1 MNTAE
6 NIFIFRGNEILVEA
20 DTHRVVTQKP
30 ITLEDAAIID
40 YLDEKTN
47 VPPSIYSIAISS
59 DTPAPQGFEWL
70 LVRKLLA
77 SAPESI
83 LQSILKALALL
94 HWRLTVHFCGKCGSP
109 TEDKSDE
116 IARICKTC
124 GFFTYP
130 RLSPAI
136 LAVVTKGDKILLA
149 RNASFTT
156 GVFSLV
162 AGYLETGEN
171 FEACVRREVREE
183 AGIEIDNVTYVA
195 SQPWP
200 FPDALMVGF
209 TSTWKSGEIKP
220 DGVEI
225 IEADWFGP
233 DNPPPLPPP
242 GSLSRKL
249 IDYAFKKILLN
260 RRETEKLNPML
271 IQMPAK
277 NAIDFN

>member
-1 MNTAE
+1 MNTEE

-20 DTHRVVTQKP
+20 GSLCVVRHKP
-30 ITLEDAAIID
+30 LALEETAIIEYMD
-40 YLDEKTN
+40 ARTN
-47 VPPSIYSIAISS
+47 IPAANYAIAVAS
-59 DTPAPQGFEWL
+59 DTPAPEGTEWR
-70 LVRKLLA
+70 LVRTLLI
-77 SAPESI
+77 SELECVTQP
-83 LQSILKALALL
+83 ILKALTLL
-94 HWRLTVHFCGKCGSP
+94 HWRSTARFCGTCGAP

-116 IARICKTC
+116 VARVCTACGLITFPRIC
-124 GFFTYP
+124 
-130 RLSPAI
+130 PAI

-149 RNASFTT
+149 RNAKFTT

-162 AGYLETGEN
+162 AGFVETGEN
-171 FEACVRREVREE
+171 FETCVQREVREE

-225 IEADWFGP
+225 VEAGWFGP
-233 DNPPPLPPP
+233 DNPPPLPPS

-249 IDYAFKKILLN
+249 IDRAFLEIEGGNLKL
-260 RRETEKLNPML
+260 ET
-271 IQMPAK
+271 
-277 NAIDFN
+277 

>member
-1 MNTAE
+1 MNNTE
-6 NIFIFRGNEILVEA
+6 HIFIFRGNEILVEA

-30 ITLEDAAIID
+30 VTLDDAAIID
-40 YLDEKTN
+40 VLDEKTS
-47 VPPSIYSIAISS
+47 VPASLYSLAVRS
-59 DTPAPQGFEWL
+59 DTPAPHGFEWL
-70 LVRKLLA
+70 LVRRLLA

-83 LQSILKALALL
+83 LQPVLRALALL

-124 GFFTYP
+124 GFVTYP

-136 LAVVTKGDKILLA
+136 LAVVKKRDKILLA
-149 RNASFTT
+149 RNSKFTT
-156 GVFSLV
+156 GVFSLI
-162 AGYLETGEN
+162 AGYLEVGED

-183 AGIEIDNVTYVA
+183 AGIEIDNIAYVA

-209 TSTWKSGEIKP
+209 ESTWKSGEIKP

-225 IEADWFGP
+225 LEAGWFGL

-249 IDYAFKKILLN
+249 IDRAFEKI
-260 RRETEKLNPML
+260 TH
-271 IQMPAK
+271 I
-277 NAIDFN
+277 

>member
-20 DTHRVVTQKP
+20 GSLCAVWQRPLV
-30 ITLEDAAIID
+30 LE
-40 YLDEKTN
+40 ET
-47 VPPSIYSIAISS
+47 AISDYMDARTNIPAPNYAIGVAS
-59 DTPAPQGFEWL
+59 DTPAPEGTEWR
-70 LVRKLLA
+70 LVRTLLI
-77 SAPESI
+77 SEPESVT
-83 LQSILKALALL
+83 QPILKALTLL
-94 HWRLTVHFCGKCGSP
+94 HWRSTTRFCGMCGAP
-109 TEDKSDE
+109 AKDKHDE
-116 IARICKTC
+116 VARLCTAC
-124 GFFTYP
+124 GFVTYP
-130 RLSPAI
+130 RICPAI

-149 RNASFTT
+149 RNAKFTT

-162 AGYLETGEN
+162 AGFVETGEH
-171 FEACVRREVREE
+171 FEACVRREVCEE
-183 AGIEIDNVTYVA
+183 TGIEVDNVTYVA

-225 IEADWFGP
+225 VEAGWFGP

-249 IDYAFKKILLN
+249 IDRAFQEIEIGHLKL
-260 RRETEKLNPML
+260 ET
-271 IQMPAK
+271 
-277 NAIDFN
+277 